1 MPPDAPNEADT
12 LQDTGRAILET
23 LREHGPLTGSEL
35 VKRFPDIPAIR
46 LWQASHTNARIRR
59 TNSARFYLRYDITR
73 EDQIRLSPSI
83 LRSFLTYTLLHAK
96 KQEAE
101 ATEKASLLANRFRT
115 ISRRKTRLAQQ
126 AVLSLGPD
134 VLEVLSE
141 GACAFLS
148 GDLSYLLGHDVE
160 RPHRELD
167 VRVRG
172 SDIDI
177 VFVHQP
183 QVGSDIIARAEA
195 QLLATKYRYLKDATL
210 REELDF
216 VFKPVGRMIDQLGY
230 GDIHQKIASKVL
242 YESVFLFGNLG
253 LYDSL
258 VRNLD
263 VFGTR
268 ERIERDFTTALLR
281 RKETLRRLLED
292 DLPDPETDPM
302 VASLFFFSQER
313 VEMS

>member
-1 MPPDAPNEADT
+1 MNRGALEDLGA
-12 LQDTGRAILET
+12 AILDT
-23 LREHGPLTGSEL
+23 LRERGPLTGSEL
-35 VKRFPDIPAIR
+35 VDLHPDVPALR
-46 LWQASHTNARIRR
+46 LWQASHTNSRIRR
-59 TNSARFYLRYDITR
+59 TNSARFYLRYDVTR

-126 AVLSLGPD
+126 AVLSLD
-134 VLEVLSE
+134 ADLREELSQ
-141 GACAFLS
+141 GACAFVS

-167 VRVRG
+167 LRVRG

-183 QVGSDIIARAEA
+183 QIDASIIARCEE
-195 QLLATKYRYLKDATL
+195 QLLATKYRFLKDPGL

-242 YESVFLFGNLG
+242 YESVFLFGNLT

-258 VRNLD
+258 LRNLD

-268 ERIERDFTTALLR
+268 ERIERDFTSALLG

-292 DLPDPETDPM
+292 DLSDPETDPL